1 MTAQPSRILR
11 PVFRLSA
18 ESFPKLAAERFGAQ
32 EDMDRTWHTFEPVA
46 RTLVDSFYTTIDHS
60 RFSDLVPRL
69 DSLAPEL
76 RGIAYEGAGMGLML
90 LDSLLPT
97 RNRVQDFI
105 AGPGARYRCLVY
117 IGAGLVLPRV
127 PRSARRYVERQDP
140 LRRWFVMDG
149 YGFYRGFFSWRE
161 TVNEHRVPARLHGYA
176 RRAFDQGLGRS
187 FWFSTGAN
195 VERIIA
201 TTSGFPAARQGDL
214 WSGIG
219 LACAYA
225 AGVMDRTAIQRL
237 LDAAGGFQP
246 DLAVGAAIA
255 SVFREE
261 SGDPAPHTDLACDV
275 IWHRPSSE
283 VAALAGQASQPHPTG
298 QDAEPYEAWRQRL
311 HGAWLASARAAQ
323 TAARTAAQ
331 APAPAAQAPAPA
343 APAAAR
349 TAAQTAVPV
358 IPVKEGELI

>member
-1 MTAQPSRILR
+1 MTGMPSRILR

-18 ESFPKLAAERFGAQ
+18 ESFPKLAAARFGAH

-60 RFSDLVPRL
+60 RFSELVPRL
-69 DSLAPEL
+69 DSVESEL

-97 RNRVQDFI
+97 QNRLHAFVT
-105 AGPGARYRCLVY
+105 GPGVRYRCLVY

-127 PRSARRYVERQDP
+127 PRSAHRFVERQDP

-195 VERIIA
+195 VERIID
-201 TTSGFPAARQGDL
+201 TISGFPAGRQGDL

-237 LDAAGGFQP
+237 LDAAGGHRP
-246 DLAVGAAIA
+246 DLAVGTAIA

-275 IWHRPSSE
+275 IWHRDSGE
-283 VAALAGQASQPHPTG
+283 VASLAGKALQGHTTG
-298 QDAEPYEAWRQRL
+298 GDIEPYEACRQRL
-311 HGAWLASARAAQ
+311 HGAWLANASTIPARQ
-323 TAARTAAQ
+323 
-331 APAPAAQAPAPA
+331 
-343 APAAAR
+343 
-349 TAAQTAVPV
+349 
-358 IPVKEGELI
+358 GELP

>member
-1 MTAQPSRILR
+1 MTGMPSRILR

-18 ESFPKLAAERFGAQ
+18 ESFPKLAAARFGAH

-69 DSLAPEL
+69 DSVESEL

-97 RNRVQDFI
+97 KNRLHAFVT
-105 AGPGARYRCLVY
+105 GPGVRYRCLVY

-127 PRSARRYVERQDP
+127 PRSAHRFVERQDP

-149 YGFYRGFFSWRE
+149 YGFYRGFFTWRE

-195 VERIIA
+195 VERIID
-201 TTSGFPAARQGDL
+201 TISGFPAGRGATCGAGSGWRARTRRASWTGPRS
-214 WSGIG
+214 SG
-219 LACAYA
+219 CSTRPA
-225 AGVMDRTAIQRL
+225 ATGPTSR
-237 LDAAGGFQP
+237 
-246 DLAVGAAIA
+246 
-255 SVFREE
+255 
-261 SGDPAPHTDLACDV
+261 SGP
-275 IWHRPSSE
+275 PS
-283 VAALAGQASQPHPTG
+283 
-298 QDAEPYEAWRQRL
+298 RRC
-311 HGAWLASARAAQ
+311 SARSPV
-323 TAARTAAQ
+323 TPRRTPTW
-331 APAPAAQAPAPA
+331 PAM
-343 APAAAR
+343 
-349 TAAQTAVPV
+349 
-358 IPVKEGELI
+358 